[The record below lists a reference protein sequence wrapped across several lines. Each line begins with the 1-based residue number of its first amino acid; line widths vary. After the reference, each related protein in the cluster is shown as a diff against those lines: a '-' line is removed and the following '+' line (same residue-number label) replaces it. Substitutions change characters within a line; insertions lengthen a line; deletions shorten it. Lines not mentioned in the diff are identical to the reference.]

1 MAEEKTSD
9 ERSREEKTTAAGASR
24 WVAPAAASSRPATDL
39 AAATAKLLEGGAPQ
53 LDSAAL
59 RHALLDLHEFWLST
73 KAAEIGIT
81 SSSGFAIVATGG
93 LGRGELVPYSDLD
106 LTLLHDDMPR
116 DVVSQVADL
125 LWYPLW
131 DANIRI
137 DHSVR
142 TVPEA
147 LEVAAEDSSAGL
159 AMLEA
164 RHIAGDSAL
173 SSQLID
179 GARRQWRTG
188 IASRFDE
195 LVEHTR
201 ARWQRSGEIAHRAE
215 PDLKGGRGGLR
226 DVQLLNALAIAQ
238 LADVYPNRSSAS
250 PTETLGD
257 AHLALLN
264 VRTELHRAAGRGRDL
279 LLAQH
284 ADEIGAALHIGDRFE
299 LARMLSD
306 AARTISFYVD
316 AGIRTAANAL
326 PRRGLAAFR
335 RPTRRP
341 LDEGV
346 IEYAGEVILARD
358 ARPARDPGLILRV
371 AAASATTGL
380 PMASSTLARLA
391 ETAPELR
398 TPWPAQALK
407 DLLVMLAAGP
417 AAVTTIEALDRTGL
431 WGRLFPEWGAVR
443 DLPPRDIVHMW
454 TVDRHLVET
463 VSRASAFTT
472 RVSRPDL
479 LVLGALCHDIGKGRG
494 GDHSVIGAELATQI
508 GTRLGLW
515 PSDVELLSRVVR
527 HHLLL
532 PHTATRRD
540 LQDAN
545 TITAVVEALDG
556 DLVLL
561 ELLHVLAEADSLATG
576 PGVWGEWKAS
586 LIGDL
591 VRRCR
596 LVMRGESLPQPDPID
611 PRYLSLAADRG
622 VHVELTPGDS
632 PHIFNVTM
640 IASDRR
646 GLLSKAAG
654 VLALNSLRVHSAS
667 VNGSGG
673 SAINTFVV
681 SPHFGSPPAA
691 ELLRQQFILA
701 LDGELDVLA
710 SLDSRDRDA
719 AQYGTTRAGETPAAV
734 PINPA
739 PAPPRILWSDGA
751 SPTELVVQIRSTDRA
766 GLLARLTAVFER
778 DGVDIAWA
786 KVTTM
791 GSSVIDL
798 FGVLVPPMASHDADT
813 VREDMERDLYAVLP
827 APAPA
832 KPTSEAS

>member
-1 MAEEKTSD
+1 MKEQRRNS
-9 ERSREEKTTAAGASR
+9 AAGAPR
-24 WVAPAAASSRPATDL
+24 WEAPAAGSSRPATDL
-39 AAATAKLLEGGAPQ
+39 AAACEQLLTGGARQ

-59 RHALLDLHEFWLST
+59 REALLDLHEFWLTT

-81 SSSGFAIVATGG
+81 PTSGFAIVATGG

-106 LTLLHDDMPR
+106 LTLLHDNMPV
-116 DVVSQVADL
+116 DVVGQVAEL

-147 LEVAAEDSSAGL
+147 LTVAGEDISAGL

-164 RHIAGDSAL
+164 RHIAGDSDL
-173 SSQLID
+173 SSLLIA

-188 IASRFDE
+188 IGSRFDE

-215 PDLKGGRGGLR
+215 PDLKCGRGGLR

-238 LADVYPNRSSAS
+238 LADVYPSRSSAS
-250 PTETLGD
+250 PTETLGE
-257 AHLALLN
+257 AHMALLN
-264 VRTELHRAAGRGRDL
+264 VRTELHRVAGRGREL

-284 ADEIGAALHIGDRFE
+284 ADEIGAALQIGDRFD
-299 LARMLSD
+299 LARTLSD
-306 AARTISFYVD
+306 AARTISFYVE
-316 AGIRTAANAL
+316 AGVRTAANSL

-335 RPTRRP
+335 RPARRP

-346 IEYAGEVILARD
+346 IEFAGEVILARD
-358 ARPARDPGLILRV
+358 ARPERDPGLILRV

-380 PMASSTLARLA
+380 PMAASTLARLA

-398 TPWPAQALK
+398 MPWPRQALK
-407 DLLVMLAAGP
+407 DLLVMLGAGP
-417 AAVTTIEALDRTGL
+417 AAVATIEALDRTGL

-443 DLPPRDIVHMW
+443 DLPPRDVVHIW

-479 LVLGALCHDIGKGRG
+479 LILGALCHDIGKGRG
-494 GDHSVIGAELATQI
+494 GDHSVIGAELAVQI

-515 PSDVELLSRVVR
+515 PSDVEILSKVVR

-540 LQDAN
+540 LQDPG
-545 TITAVVEALDG
+545 TIAAVVDALDG
-556 DLVLL
+556 DLVVL

-576 PGVWGEWKAS
+576 PGVWGDWKAS

-596 LVMRGESLPQPDPID
+596 LVMAGEPLPQPDPID
-611 PRYLSLAADRG
+611 ARFLSLAAEVG
-622 VHVELTPGDS
+622 VHVELAPADS
-632 PHIFNVTM
+632 PHIYNVTM
-640 IASDRR
+640 IAPDRR

-667 VNGSGG
+667 VNGHAG
-673 SAINTFVV
+673 SAINSFVV

-701 LDGELDVLA
+701 LEGDLDVLA
-710 SLDSRDRDA
+710 SLDKRDRDA
-719 AQYGTTRAGETPAAV
+719 AQHGTARAGEIPDAV
-734 PINPA
+734 PINHVV
-739 PAPPRILWSDGA
+739 APPRILWSEGA
-751 SPTELVVQIRSTDRA
+751 APGELVVQIRSTDRT
-766 GLLARLTAVFER
+766 GLLTRLTAAFER

-786 KVTTM
+786 KVTTL
-791 GSSVIDL
+791 GSSVVDV
-798 FGVLVPPMASHDADT
+798 FGIT
-813 VREDMERDLYAVLP
+813 VVGDDYPAEGSGDVAAVRDQLERDLYAVLP

-832 KPTSEAS
+832 KPVSEAS

>member
-1 MAEEKTSD
+1 MTEQTPEPAPGGPQW
-9 ERSREEKTTAAGASR
+9 AAPGAG
-24 WVAPAAASSRPATDL
+24 PARPATDL
-39 AAATAKLLEGGAPQ
+39 AAAAEQLLSGSTRQ

-59 RHALLDLHEFWLST
+59 RDALLELHEFWLTT
-73 KAAEIGIT
+73 KATEIGVT
-81 SSSGFAIVATGG
+81 ASSGFAIVATGG

-106 LTLLHDDMPR
+106 LTLLHDDMPPEI
-116 DVVSQVADL
+116 VGKVAEL

-147 LEVAAEDSSAGL
+147 LRVAGADTSAGL

-164 RHIAGDSAL
+164 RHIAGNSELATT
-173 SSQLID
+173 LIS

-195 LVEHTR
+195 LVEHTQ

-215 PDLKGGRGGLR
+215 PDLKCGRGGLR

-238 LADVYPNRSSAS
+238 LADVYPSRSSAS
-250 PTETLGD
+250 PSATLGE

-264 VRTELHRAAGRGRDL
+264 VRTELHRAAGRGRQV

-284 ADEIGAALHIGDRFE
+284 ADEIGAALHIGDRFD

-316 AGIRTAANAL
+316 AGLRTAANAL

-335 RPTRRP
+335 RPARRP

-346 IEYAGEVILARD
+346 IEFAGEVILARD
-358 ARPARDPGLILRV
+358 ARPQRDPGLVLRV

-380 PMASSTLARLA
+380 PMAASTLGRLA

-398 TPWPAQALK
+398 TPWPRQALK

-417 AAVTTIEALDRTGL
+417 ATVTTIEALDRTGL

-443 DLPPRDIVHMW
+443 DLPPRDVVHIW

-463 VSRASAFTT
+463 VSRASEFTT

-494 GDHSVIGAELATQI
+494 GDHSVIGAELAVQI

-515 PSDVELLSRVVR
+515 PSDVETLSKMVR
-527 HHLLL
+527 YHLLL

-540 LQDAN
+540 LADPKVIAS
-545 TITAVVEALDG
+545 VVDALDG
-556 DLVLL
+556 DSVLL
-561 ELLHVLAEADSLATG
+561 ELLHVLAEADSQATG
-576 PGVWGEWKAS
+576 PGVWGDWKAS

-596 LVMRGESLPQPDPID
+596 LVMAGQPLPQPDPID
-611 PRYLSLAADRG
+611 PHHLSLAADLG
-622 VHVELTPGDS
+622 VHVELVAGDS
-632 PHIFNVTM
+632 PHIYHVTM
-640 IASDRR
+640 IAPDRR

-667 VNGSGG
+667 VNGLSG

-691 ELLRQQFILA
+691 ELLRQQFVLA
-701 LDGELDVLA
+701 LDGDLDVLA
-710 SLDSRDRDA
+710 SLDRRDHDA
-719 AQYGTTRAGETPAAV
+719 AQHGTGRAGQAPAAV
-734 PINPA
+734 PINHVV
-739 PAPPRILWSDGA
+739 APPRILWSGGA
-751 SPTELVVQIRSTDRA
+751 APGEQVVQIRSIDRT

-778 DGVDIAWA
+778 DGIDIAWA
-786 KVTTM
+786 KVTTL
-791 GSSVIDL
+791 GSSVVDV
-798 FGVLVPPMASHDADT
+798 FGLTGDAATRADI
-813 VREDMERDLYAVLP
+813 ERDLYAVLP
-827 APAPA
+827 APPAP
-832 KPTSEAS
+832 PTKKVADAG

>member
-1 MAEEKTSD
+1 MAEHRSD
-9 ERSREEKTTAAGASR
+9 SAAGASR
-24 WVAPAAASSRPATDL
+24 WEAPAAGSSRPATDL
-39 AAATAKLLEGGAPQ
+39 SAASEQLLAGSARQ

-59 RHALLDLHEFWLST
+59 RNALLDLHEFWLTT
-73 KAAEIGIT
+73 KATEIGIT
-81 SSSGFAIVATGG
+81 PTSGFAIVATGG
-93 LGRGELVPYSDLD
+93 LGRGELLPYSDLD
-106 LTLLHDDMPR
+106 LMLLHDNMPH
-116 DVVSQVADL
+116 DVVSQVAEL

-147 LEVAAEDSSAGL
+147 VSVAGEDISAGL

-164 RHIAGDSAL
+164 RHIAGDSEL
-173 SSQLID
+173 SSLLIG
-179 GARRQWRTG
+179 GARRQWRIG
-188 IASRFDE
+188 IGSRFEE
-195 LVEHTR
+195 LVAHTK

-215 PDLKGGRGGLR
+215 PDLKTGRGGLR

-238 LADVYPNRSSAS
+238 LADVYPSRSLAS
-250 PTETLGD
+250 PTETLGE

-264 VRTELHRAAGRGRDL
+264 VRTELHRVSGRGREL

-284 ADEIGAALHIGDRFE
+284 ADEIGAALRIGDRFD

-316 AGIRTAANAL
+316 AGLRTAANAL
-326 PRRGLAAFR
+326 PRRGFVALR
-335 RPTRRP
+335 RPVRRP

-346 IEYAGEVILARD
+346 IEFGGEVILARD
-358 ARPARDPGLILRV
+358 ARPERDPGLILRV
-371 AAASATTGL
+371 AAASASSGL
-380 PMASSTLARLA
+380 PMASSTLGRLV

-398 TPWPAQALK
+398 TPWPRQALK

-417 AAVTTIEALDRTGL
+417 TAVATIEALDRTGL

-443 DLPPRDIVHMW
+443 DLPPRDIVHIW

-479 LVLGALCHDIGKGRG
+479 LVLGALVHDIGKGRG
-494 GDHSVIGAELATQI
+494 GDHSVMGAELATQI
-508 GTRLGLW
+508 GTRMGLW
-515 PSDVELLSRVVR
+515 PSDVELLSKIVR
-527 HHLLL
+527 YHLLL

-540 LQDAN
+540 LQDPKVIAS
-545 TITAVVEALDG
+545 VVEALDG
-556 DLVLL
+556 DPVLL
-561 ELLHVLAEADSLATG
+561 ELLHVLAEADALATG
-576 PGVWGEWKAS
+576 PGVWGDWKSS

-596 LVMRGESLPQPDPID
+596 LVMAGEPLPHPDPID
-611 PRYLSLAADRG
+611 PRHLSLAADVG
-622 VHVELTPGDS
+622 VHVELDPADS
-632 PHIFNVTM
+632 PHIYNVAM
-640 IASDRR
+640 IAPDRR

-667 VNGSGG
+667 VNGHEG

-710 SLDSRDRDA
+710 SLDRRDRDA
-719 AQYGTTRAGETPAAV
+719 AQHGTTRAGDVPAAV
-734 PINPA
+734 PINHA
-739 PAPPRILWSDGA
+739 AAPPKILWSDGA
-751 SPTELVVQIRSTDRA
+751 EPGELVVQIRTTDRT

-786 KVTTM
+786 KVTTL
-791 GSSVIDL
+791 GSSVVDV
-798 FGVLVPPMASHDADT
+798 FGITADGA
-813 VREDMERDLYAVLP
+813 VRDELERDLYAVLP
-827 APAPA
+827 APPPA
-832 KPTSEAS
+832 KPVSEAS